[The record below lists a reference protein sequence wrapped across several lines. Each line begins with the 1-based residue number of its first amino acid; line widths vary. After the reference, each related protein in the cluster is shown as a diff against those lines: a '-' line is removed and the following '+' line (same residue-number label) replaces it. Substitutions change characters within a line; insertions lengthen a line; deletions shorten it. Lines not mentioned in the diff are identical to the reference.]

1 MTHYWIFK
9 TDNKTG
15 RTISICGGC
24 HDTEAECRAHWVAY
38 LYGFMDSA
46 TELLGGLSF
55 KMDNGTHE
63 HSFRLTYKDEKDFE
77 YFMLLD
83 DEGRDYHYE
92 LAKTGNQI
100 SINE

>member
-9 TDNKTG
+9 TDNKSN
-15 RTISICGGC
+15 RTISICNGS
-24 HDTEAECRAHWVAY
+24 HNTEAECRAHWVAY

-46 TELLGGLSF
+46 TELLGGLTF
-55 KMDNGTHE
+55 GMDKGAHE
-63 HSFRLTYKDEKDFE
+63 LSFRLTNKDKDFE

-92 LAKTGNQI
+92 LAKAGNQI